1 MPIKDLV
8 HSQKSKV
15 ITELLL
21 QLHSYPKRVMTGFS
35 FIIKNDERS
44 KWEGSKISKPEL
56 AKYIQ
61 PQFLGVLNFFDTNLK
76 NETGLVTLEEKVDIL
91 SSLTEII
98 KLMGSEFVASVKH
111 KILSTL
117 NSGLSIQDIREDVLI
132 NSWESF
138 ITTIDVSALN
148 PILGQVIACLL
159 HLPGDR
165 KAILKLCLNL
175 LVDKKESL
183 KNSFSQ
189 LNFVPEDWQQLAK
202 IIREENGIGPTTEFK
217 LILKLVTN
225 SLSNE
230 NNDVKILTLE
240 KILSLLKL
248 NQEKLQGLV
257 LSNEETDP
265 FITFLIMQLLEC
277 SRSTESKVAS
287 LAGT

>member
-1 MPIKDLV
+1 M
-8 HSQKSKV
+8 
-15 ITELLL
+15 
-21 QLHSYPKRVMTGFS
+21 
-35 FIIKNDERS
+35 
-44 KWEGSKISKPEL
+44 
-56 AKYIQ
+56 
-61 PQFLGVLNFFDTNLK
+61 
-76 NETGLVTLEEKVDIL
+76 
-91 SSLTEII
+91 
-98 KLMGSEFVASVKH
+98 
-111 KILSTL
+111 
-117 NSGLSIQDIREDVLI
+117 SIQDIREDVLI

-202 IIREENGIGPTTEFK
+202 IIREENEIGPTTEFK

-287 LAGT
+287 LAGTSRW

>member
-1 MPIKDLV
+1 MSLSDSQTSSALV
-8 HSQKSKV
+8 HYYS
-15 ITELLL
+15 
-21 QLHSYPKRVMTGFS
+21 
-35 FIIKNDERS
+35 
-44 KWEGSKISKPEL
+44 
-56 AKYIQ
+56 
-61 PQFLGVLNFFDTNLK
+61 FDT
-76 NETGLVTLEEKVDIL
+76 T
-91 SSLTEII
+91 
-98 KLMGSEFVASVKH
+98 
-111 KILSTL
+111 
-117 NSGLSIQDIREDVLI
+117 GLSIQDIREDVLI

-175 LVDKKESL
+175 LVDKKDSL

-202 IIREENGIGPTTEFK
+202 IIREENEIGPTTEFK

>member
-1 MPIKDLV
+1 MSLSDSQTSSALV
-8 HSQKSKV
+8 HYYS
-15 ITELLL
+15 
-21 QLHSYPKRVMTGFS
+21 
-35 FIIKNDERS
+35 
-44 KWEGSKISKPEL
+44 
-56 AKYIQ
+56 
-61 PQFLGVLNFFDTNLK
+61 FDT
-76 NETGLVTLEEKVDIL
+76 T
-91 SSLTEII
+91 
-98 KLMGSEFVASVKH
+98 
-111 KILSTL
+111 
-117 NSGLSIQDIREDVLI
+117 GLSIQDIREDVLI

-202 IIREENGIGPTTEFK
+202 IIREENEIGPTTEFK

-240 KILSLLKL
+240 KILDLLKL

-287 LAGT
+287 LAGM

>member
-1 MPIKDLV
+1 MSLSDSQTSSALV
-8 HSQKSKV
+8 HYYS
-15 ITELLL
+15 
-21 QLHSYPKRVMTGFS
+21 
-35 FIIKNDERS
+35 
-44 KWEGSKISKPEL
+44 
-56 AKYIQ
+56 
-61 PQFLGVLNFFDTNLK
+61 FDT
-76 NETGLVTLEEKVDIL
+76 T
-91 SSLTEII
+91 
-98 KLMGSEFVASVKH
+98 
-111 KILSTL
+111 
-117 NSGLSIQDIREDVLI
+117 GLSIQDIREDVLI

-202 IIREENGIGPTTEFK
+202 IIREENEIGPTTEFK

>member
-1 MPIKDLV
+1 MC
-8 HSQKSKV
+8 
-15 ITELLL
+15 LLL
-21 QLHSYPKRVMTGFS
+21 KKLRAA
-35 FIIKNDERS
+35 IIKES
-44 KWEGSKISKPEL
+44 TMYVPISIPKHRL
-56 AKYIQ
+56 HHY
-61 PQFLGVLNFFDTNLK
+61 FFT
-76 NETGLVTLEEKVDIL
+76 I
-91 SSLTEII
+91 
-98 KLMGSEFVASVKH
+98 
-111 KILSTL
+111 
-117 NSGLSIQDIREDVLI
+117 GLSIQDIREDVLI

-202 IIREENGIGPTTEFK
+202 IIREENEIGPPTEFK

-240 KILSLLKL
+240 KILDLLKL

-257 LSNEETDP
+257 LLGNFVLRYT
-265 FITFLIMQLLEC
+265 
-277 SRSTESKVAS
+277 
-287 LAGT
+287 

>member
-1 MPIKDLV
+1 MKFVFIWFSNIKCSSL
-8 HSQKSKV
+8 
-15 ITELLL
+15 
-21 QLHSYPKRVMTGFS
+21 
-35 FIIKNDERS
+35 
-44 KWEGSKISKPEL
+44 
-56 AKYIQ
+56 
-61 PQFLGVLNFFDTNLK
+61 FFDT
-76 NETGLVTLEEKVDIL
+76 T
-91 SSLTEII
+91 
-98 KLMGSEFVASVKH
+98 
-111 KILSTL
+111 
-117 NSGLSIQDIREDVLI
+117 GLSIQDIREDVLI

-202 IIREENGIGPTTEFK
+202 IIREENEIGPTTEFK

>member
-1 MPIKDLV
+1 MSLSDFQTSSALV
-8 HSQKSKV
+8 HYYS
-15 ITELLL
+15 
-21 QLHSYPKRVMTGFS
+21 
-35 FIIKNDERS
+35 
-44 KWEGSKISKPEL
+44 
-56 AKYIQ
+56 
-61 PQFLGVLNFFDTNLK
+61 FDT
-76 NETGLVTLEEKVDIL
+76 T
-91 SSLTEII
+91 
-98 KLMGSEFVASVKH
+98 
-111 KILSTL
+111 
-117 NSGLSIQDIREDVLI
+117 GLSIQDIREDVLI

-202 IIREENGIGPTTEFK
+202 IIREENEIGPTTEFK

>member
-1 MPIKDLV
+1 MK
-8 HSQKSKV
+8 
-15 ITELLL
+15 
-21 QLHSYPKRVMTGFS
+21 
-35 FIIKNDERS
+35 
-44 KWEGSKISKPEL
+44 
-56 AKYIQ
+56 
-61 PQFLGVLNFFDTNLK
+61 VLNFSNFTLSDSQTSSALVHYYSFDT
-76 NETGLVTLEEKVDIL
+76 T
-91 SSLTEII
+91 
-98 KLMGSEFVASVKH
+98 
-111 KILSTL
+111 
-117 NSGLSIQDIREDVLI
+117 GLSIQDIREDVLI

-202 IIREENGIGPTTEFK
+202 IIREENEIGPTTEFK